1 MEAILEGKQRCLPG
15 RRRKGEE
22 SGWNNA
28 NLRVRI
34 REFETPN
41 PKLETF
47 PPCPFSSREYY
58 HIFAYE
64 EKLTVR
70 FSVEVVE
77 WSKIIFLKPKNTR
90 QKIGVSYM
98 KTLNKGS
105 GP

>member
-1 MEAILEGKQRCLPG
+1 MRISEFASANSKPQTLPP
-15 RRRKGEE
+15 
-22 SGWNNA
+22 
-28 NLRVRI
+28 
-34 REFETPN
+34 F
-41 PKLETF
+41 
-47 PPCPFSSREYY
+47 PFSSREYY